1 MGVQV
6 RAPWGHVNEPSGV
19 APGTVVAER
28 SGLISP
34 VSSSM
39 AQRMTRCP
47 EGQRSLLGVGVGM
60 GGKRTGQWG
69 LEVRAPGVGRLAALG
84 ASVFGG

>member
-1 MGVQV
+1 MSLQGWPLGWWWPE
-6 RAPWGHVNEPSGV
+6 RA
-19 APGTVVAER
+19 
-28 SGLISP
+28 GLISP
-34 VSSSM
+34 VSSM

-47 EGQRSLLGVGVGM
+47 EGRRSLLGVGVGM
-60 GGKRTGQWG
+60 GGKRMGQWG